1 MASSEDED
9 SSKKLVF
16 DRLSDE
22 IILFIFQKLEFQD
35 IFHVAQVCKRFS
47 QICKDKSL
55 TRHITVAKNYW
66 LTSEKFKDFL
76 RPIADSVEA
85 LNLNSCYWLRP
96 AGLDVISKCINLTSL
111 HLIQVRLSVKNLC
124 SIMSFLSNLTNLSFS
139 ISDIRD
145 LHPELAASTG
155 AQECLAR
162 LVKLSLHF
170 RHQLVYSNCPVINF
184 CSGPTLFEYCR
195 KLEEFYVYGFPSN
208 ARGIP
213 KYIFQPQILKPENL
227 KNVRVMA
234 LNDALDPAARMFFFG
249 TLLAVCKLS
258 VKFQTLLQPS
268 GNVDQLWTMDG
279 YATCLQNM
287 EELVHFDPSRTTF
300 QIPSE
305 VLHFET
311 AHNLQYLNLSDN
323 AAVTAET
330 LHLLADTCPKLTS
343 LNLQN
348 CNYILLGP
356 LKEQNNSE
364 QRRIYND
371 ISGLQALLLSCVEL
385 RSLNISGIHVHT
397 QDLAATPYSSLA
409 ALLALNTKWTCL
421 SISPC
426 CLSVERN
433 AKSNKRTFSLVPEG
447 YLVKRRRIGA
457 NAANQSFSMFS
468 DASSPTR
475 SQDDPSTSS
484 SPPSSFSPSA
494 LSDEPSFVPE
504 LEKLVRSCPHIQ
516 NFELN
521 CSGFRSA
528 FNKYF
533 GVNPTTC
540 TSSPCMFSLTV
551 GDQEL
556 MCIGRWKYLKSLQL
570 TSIPGVNQGHCL
582 VAIAK
587 GCVSLEQLSIASL
600 GQIAHCLYR
609 GGLVAAFPFFSVL
622 KDFRLEHPY
631 LKVDEMMLSA
641 MAKCSTLERV
651 CIIAKS
657 GTMDTEGVKELF
669 EKTQKKLEATEMW
682 FLRRMLRISWTAKKT
697 NDTVL
702 EEAHTTRL
710 LISKIRKRQA
720 TFFGHV
726 MRREKLENLVTT
738 GMLEG
743 KRSRGKQREKL
754 IEGLTDWLKAG
765 KSLEAIEAT
774 KDRKKWRTMIA
785 NAVECLIS
793 FQLYTG
799 RSLTVCRGLQA
810 YLMSKY
816 KKSRPAVSVCI
827 HPLLAGGLQEATAQM
842 PDQHID
848 EMTILKSTVAMRPY
862 EWNH

>member
-1 MASSEDED
+1 MATNEDE
-9 SSKKLVF
+9 STSKRLGF

-22 IILFIFQKLEFQD
+22 IVLLIFTKLEFKD
-35 IFHVAQVCKRFS
+35 IFHVAKVCKRFS

-55 TRHITVAKNYW
+55 TRHIAVAKNYW
-66 LTSEKFKDFL
+66 LTSEKFRDFL
-76 RPIADSVEA
+76 RPITESVEE
-85 LNLNSCYWLRP
+85 LNLDSCYWLRP
-96 AGLDVISKCINLTSL
+96 AGLDIISKCTNLTSL

-124 SIMSFLSNLTNLSFS
+124 SIMSILPNLTNLSFS

-145 LHPELAASTG
+145 LHPELAASKG

-162 LVKLSLHF
+162 LIKLSLHF

-227 KNVRVMA
+227 QNVRVMA

-258 VKFQTLLQPS
+258 VKFKTLLQPS

-371 ISGLQALLLSCVEL
+371 ISGLQAVLLSCVEL
-385 RSLNISGIHVHT
+385 QSLNISGIHVHT
-397 QDLAATPYSSLA
+397 QDLTATPYSSLA
-409 ALLALNTKWTCL
+409 ALLALNNKWTCL
-421 SISPC
+421 SVSPC
-426 CLSVERN
+426 CLSMERN
-433 AKSNKRTFSLVPEG
+433 TKSNKRTFSLVPEG

-468 DASSPTR
+468 DAGSPTR
-475 SQDDPSTSS
+475 SQEDPSTSS
-484 SPPSSFSPSA
+484 FPPSCSPSTM
-494 LSDEPSFVPE
+494 SEEPNFVPE
-504 LEKLVRSCPHIQ
+504 LEKLVRSCPQIQ

-582 VAIAK
+582 LAIAK
-587 GCVSLEQLSIASL
+587 GCVCLEQLSIASL

-609 GGLVAAFPFFSVL
+609 GGLVAAFPFFSIL

-631 LKVDEMMLSA
+631 MKVDEVMLSA
-641 MAKCSTLERV
+641 MSKCSTLQRV
-651 CIIAKS
+651 CIIAKN

-669 EKTQKKLEATEMW
+669 EK
-682 FLRRMLRISWTAKKT
+682 
-697 NDTVL
+697 V
-702 EEAHTTRL
+702 
-710 LISKIRKRQA
+710 
-720 TFFGHV
+720 
-726 MRREKLENLVTT
+726 
-738 GMLEG
+738 
-743 KRSRGKQREKL
+743 
-754 IEGLTDWLKAG
+754 
-765 KSLEAIEAT
+765 KSLI
-774 KDRKKWRTMIA
+774 
-785 NAVECLIS
+785 N

-816 KKSRPAVSVCI
+816 KKSRPAISVCI
-827 HPLLAGGLQEATAQM
+827 HPLLSGGLQEATAQM

-848 EMTILKSTVAMRPY
+848 EMTILKSTVAIRPY
-862 EWNH
+862 EWSR